1 MAPFVFQFKDTNFGV
16 AESSQISTLSV
27 PSWCS
32 CTVTRCTRI
41 AFRRVNPSSLEQPN
55 PAPGSTLSVG
65 TFVTLVKASKYC
77 GLRGV
82 YVVPSCYHSRQSF
95 PCPYSKASRLLSNR
109 SDEHFQDFF
118 SYRNFP
124 LALHMTVLEKDSRFW
139 SQRVVMEHVKSSS
152 HNIPKLLKF

>member
-1 MAPFVFQFKDTNFGV
+1 
-16 AESSQISTLSV
+16 
-27 PSWCS
+27 
-32 CTVTRCTRI
+32 
-41 AFRRVNPSSLEQPN
+41 
-55 PAPGSTLSVG
+55 
-65 TFVTLVKASKYC
+65 
-77 GLRGV
+77 
-82 YVVPSCYHSRQSF
+82 VPSCYHSRQSF

-152 HNIPKLLKF
+152 HTYPSSSSSRRILDTLHIPHAPRCICSETDKPKIESTEETNGTRLIERRTRQTGSAHNERRAFCLLNAELHFMGSNCKGGVSTWCLRMKVL